1 MKKIKVSDITAAIK
15 RMCMESNFELGE
27 DVLRV
32 IEEAVGKEE
41 SPMGKAVLEHIKEN
55 AEIARTQSMPLCQ
68 DTGVAICFAD
78 IGQEVHIEGGS
89 FEEAI
94 NEGVRQGYTEGYLRK
109 SIVEHP
115 LRRKNTGD
123 NTPAVI
129 YSTIVPGDSLKL
141 SLMTK
146 GGGGDMMSTVRMLTP
161 ADGIEGIKSLILDT
175 VIKAGANPCPP
186 IIVGVG
192 IGGTF
197 ELAPILAKKSLLRK
211 VGTPSPDPDLAALE
225 KEMLEKI
232 NNTGIGPQGYG
243 GKITALAVHIEARP
257 CHIACLPVAVNLNCH
272 SHRHREVIL

>member
-1 MKKIKVSDITAAIK
+1 MKKINASDITAAIK

-27 DVLRV
+27 DVLKV

-78 IGQEVHIEGGS
+78 IGQDVHIEGGS

-146 GGGGDMMSTVRMLTP
+146 GGGGDMMSAVRMLTP

-197 ELAPILAKKSLLRK
+197 ELAPILAKKSLLRM